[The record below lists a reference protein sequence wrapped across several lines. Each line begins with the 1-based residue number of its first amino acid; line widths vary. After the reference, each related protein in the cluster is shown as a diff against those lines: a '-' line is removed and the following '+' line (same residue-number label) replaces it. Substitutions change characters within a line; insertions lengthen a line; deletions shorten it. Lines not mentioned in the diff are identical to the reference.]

1 MISYWWFTLVLFI
14 CLLILFNVLCVKFN
28 YDDDELCGCITALI
42 IIYLIVSFVFWVHS
56 TQISI
61 VENPSE
67 LKIEKNIKT
76 IHSDVHSETNGKIGG
91 NILFA
96 YGSLKTDNGIEYITM
111 VGTDSDG
118 YKVKRLKASET
129 YIFFNEDDNPRY
141 VEFIKIKTIRPRGNW
156 LFGGVFKFEP
166 KETVV
171 KEKSR
176 IELHLPSN
184 AVEVNYNIDLK

>member
-1 MISYWWFTLVLFI
+1 MISYWWFTLGLFI
-14 CLLILFNVLCVKFN
+14 FLLILFNVLYVKFN
-28 YDDDELCGCITALI
+28 YDDDELCGCITVLI
-42 IIYLIVSFVFWVHS
+42 IIYLIVSFVFWVHG
-56 TQISI
+56 TQIAI

-76 IHSDVHSETNGKIGG
+76 IHSDTYSETNGKIGG

-111 VGTDSDG
+111 VGTNQEG
-118 YKVKRLKASET
+118 YKVKTLDASET
-129 YIFFNEDDNPRY
+129 YLFFNEDENPRY
-141 VEFIKIKTIRPRGNW
+141 VEFIRIKTIRQRGNW
-156 LFGGVFKFEP
+156 LFGEVFKFEP
-166 KETVV
+166 KEKVI

-176 IELHLPSN
+176 IELYLPSN